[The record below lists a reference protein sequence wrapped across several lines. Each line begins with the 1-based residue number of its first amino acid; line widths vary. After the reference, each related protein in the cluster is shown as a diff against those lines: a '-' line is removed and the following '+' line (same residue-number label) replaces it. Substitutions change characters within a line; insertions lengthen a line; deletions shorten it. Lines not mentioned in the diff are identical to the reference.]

1 MTIQWVAGLAGI
13 LLIVMLTMLTAAYVK
28 VRRQNSLI
36 RLQSREIER
45 KIRELVAQNAAS
57 EQLLREKKA
66 LVLLLSHDLKGPFNR
81 VYALMQLLE
90 MSEGGFTDE
99 QKEYL
104 GKMYQVVGDGLN
116 MVRNLVDV
124 RRIEERGVDPHPE
137 RIDLAH
143 LVASIVNQYRIA
155 AEKKSIALHLQ
166 SPDRMEFT
174 TDKGLVARIVE
185 NLLSNAVKF
194 SQPNKNVHVTLSR
207 ENEIAKIV
215 VRDEGPGISAE
226 DQQKLY
232 QRFQKLSARP
242 TGGETSTGVGLSIV
256 NLLVTGM
263 GGDIK
268 CESTLDHGATFSVRL
283 PGMVKAA
290 TATAASKVN

>member
-1 MTIQWVAGLAGI
+1 MTFQWLAGLAAI
-13 LLIVMLTMLTAAYVK
+13 LLIVMLTMLSAAYVK
-28 VRRQNSLI
+28 VRRQNFLI
-36 RLQSREIER
+36 RLQSHEIEK
-45 KIRELVAQNAAS
+45 KIRELVAQNVTS
-57 EQLLREKKA
+57 EQLLREKKQ

-81 VYALMQLLE
+81 VFALLQLLE

-124 RRIEERGVDPHPE
+124 RKIDERGVDPHPE

-143 LVASIVNQYRIA
+143 LTASIVNQYRMA
-155 AEKKSIALHLQ
+155 AEKKNISLHLK
-166 SPDRMEFT
+166 SLDRMEFI
-174 TDKGLVARIVE
+174 TDKGLVARILE

-194 SQPNKNVHVTLSR
+194 SPSGTNVNVSLAHDDR
-207 ENEIAKIV
+207 GAAKII
-215 VRDEGPGISAE
+215 VRDEGPGISAL

-232 QRFQKLSARP
+232 QRFMKLSARP

-256 NLLVTGM
+256 HMLVTGM
-263 GGDIK
+263 GGEIK
-268 CESTLDHGATFSVRL
+268 CESVLDHGASFTVLL
-283 PGMVKAA
+283 PQMVKPIPQKL
-290 TATAASKVN
+290 S

>member
-1 MTIQWVAGLAGI
+1 MTFQWLAGLAAI
-13 LLIVMLTMLTAAYVK
+13 LLIVMLTMLSAAYVK
-28 VRRQNSLI
+28 VRRQNFLI
-36 RLQSREIER
+36 RLQSHEIEK
-45 KIRELVAQNAAS
+45 KIRELVAQNVTS
-57 EQLLREKKA
+57 EQLLREKKQ

-81 VYALMQLLE
+81 VFALLQLLE

-124 RRIEERGVDPHPE
+124 RKIDERGVDPHPE

-143 LVASIVNQYRIA
+143 LTGSIVNQYRIA
-155 AEKKSIALHLQ
+155 AEKKNISLHLK
-166 SPDRMEFT
+166 SLDRMEFI
-174 TDKGLVARIVE
+174 TDKGLVARILE

-194 SQPNKNVHVTLSR
+194 SPSGTNVNVSLSR
-207 ENEIAKIV
+207 DDRGAAKII
-215 VRDEGPGISAE
+215 VRDEGPGISAL

-232 QRFQKLSARP
+232 QRFMKLSARP

-256 NLLVTGM
+256 HLLVTGM
-263 GGDIK
+263 GGEIK
-268 CESTLDHGATFSVRL
+268 CESELDHGASFTVRL
-283 PGMVKAA
+283 PEMVKGP
-290 TATAASKVN
+290 SQKPS

>member
-1 MTIQWVAGLAGI
+1 MTIQWLAALAAI
-13 LLIVMLTMLTAAYVK
+13 LMIVMLTMLTAAYVK
-28 VRRQNSLI
+28 VRRQNFLI
-36 RLQSREIER
+36 RVQSREIER

-81 VYALMQLLE
+81 VFALMQLLE
-90 MSEGGFTDE
+90 MSEGGFTPE

-124 RRIEERGVDPHPE
+124 RKIEERGVDPHPE

-143 LVASIVNQYRIA
+143 LVASIVNQYRIV
-155 AEKKSIALHLQ
+155 AEKKSIVLHLR
-166 SPDRMEFT
+166 SPERMEFT
-174 TDKGLVARIVE
+174 TDKGLAARIVE

-194 SQPNKNVHVTLSR
+194 SPPASNVHVNLSHDDQGAAR
-207 ENEIAKIV
+207 IV

-226 DQQKLY
+226 DQRKLY

-256 NLLVTGM
+256 KLLVTGM
-263 GGDIK
+263 KGDIK

-290 TATAASKVN
+290 TATAASTN